1 MWWYILI
8 THNKKHVIA
17 RFSAWLILSCRGRDR
32 LAISG
37 DVIRAILRTCR
48 QYWHD
53 PWALAYHWH
62 VDATCTRLQWLS
74 HDSHNHMAKAIWVA
88 QELKLHRQLPQR
100 RYAISGAIFGF
111 SRSVF
116 YIKANPAVSR
126 KFPGRFPSVP
136 RTALW
141 PFLKFPC
148 GNWWTKR
155 KGRFQPLPSYLPAR
169 M

>member
-1 MWWYILI
+1 MI
-8 THNKKHVIA
+8 
-17 RFSAWLILSCRGRDR
+17 RGRSR
-32 LAISG
+32 IIGTLTRRVRACSG
-37 DVIRAILRTCR
+37 FPT
-48 QYWHD
+48 
-53 PWALAYHWH
+53 
-62 VDATCTRLQWLS
+62 
-74 HDSHNHMAKAIWVA
+74 DSHNHMAKAIWVA

>member
-1 MWWYILI
+1 M
-8 THNKKHVIA
+8 
-17 RFSAWLILSCRGRDR
+17 RGRSR
-32 LAISG
+32 IIGTLARRVRACSG
-37 DVIRAILRTCR
+37 LPT
-48 QYWHD
+48 
-53 PWALAYHWH
+53 
-62 VDATCTRLQWLS
+62 
-74 HDSHNHMAKAIWVA
+74 DSHNHIAKAIWMA
-88 QELKLHRQLPQR
+88 QWPKPHQR
-100 RYAISGAIFGF
+100 YPSAPAIFSGRILGF

-141 PFLKFPC
+141 PFLNFPATA
-148 GNWWTKR
+148 GGRKE